1 MCGLVAVLGQVPRE
15 PGELSALLKDMTGRI
30 AHRGPDADGFCQ
42 LDEGRIGFGHRRL
55 SIVNLGPDGNQPM
68 TEAAGRVHVVFNGEI
83 YNHETLRRELE
94 AAGCP
99 FRTTN
104 SDTEVLI
111 QGYLA
116 WGWEGLLSRLHGM
129 FAFVLWDVSEKR
141 LFAVRDRLGIK
152 PLYYARLGPDLVLAS
167 EIKAMAGHPEF
178 RARMNDIA
186 CLDILNVLA
195 TPAPMTLF
203 DGVFKLAPGEYLTAA
218 HDGAL
223 RKVKWWTPPARPDP
237 VPMDSGEV
245 VERVRARLKEAVR
258 TRIAGEVET
267 SVMLSGGVDSSLV
280 LAMAAEAGAKLRAF
294 TAAYVNDPLN
304 ELEPA
309 EDVASRFGLSHEVV
323 EIEEDKA
330 MAGTLSLMEGMDEP
344 VADWACIP
352 LDYLSRAVHQA
363 GIKVA
368 LVGEGADELFC
379 GYEAW
384 GDFIREQKVWAALAS
399 AGRLGAGSALAASA
413 RLAAKLV
420 PLDRLGLIGALDVAA
435 SAAKGRG
442 RFRSGAES
450 LRPLQA
456 ERLLRKDW
464 QAGAPSMDPDAS
476 SSPLASLDD
485 RLSGLPPSSH
495 LQPAERFARMRARDL
510 GFRLPELLLM
520 RVDKVTMAHS
530 LEARVP
536 FLDHFLVEETLR
548 LPPEAILQS
557 GGTKPIIKA
566 IARSYLPDHI
576 IDRPKIGLGA
586 PMAKWLRGPFG
597 LEVRDI
603 LAAEAA
609 DPASPFDGAALDALL
624 LRHRRDERDYSA
636 YLWPVVNIALWRRK
650 WLS

>member
-1 MCGLVAVLGQVPRE
+1 MCGLVAILSTVPNEQGALRRLLG
-15 PGELSALLKDMTGRI
+15 AMTERI
-30 AHRGPDADGFCQ
+30 AHRGPDADGFSL
-42 LDEGRIGFGHRRL
+42 LDDCRVGFGHRRL
-55 SIVNLGPDGNQPM
+55 SIVNLGADGDQPM
-68 TEAAGRVHVVFNGEI
+68 TEATARVHVIFNGEI
-83 YNHETLRRELE
+83 YNHAPLRRELE
-94 AAGCP
+94 ARGHA
-99 FRTTN
+99 FRSRN

-129 FAFVLWDVSEKR
+129 FAFVIWDDQQKR
-141 LFAVRDRLGIK
+141 LYAVRDRLGIK
-152 PLYYARLGPDLVLAS
+152 PLYYAQIGSDLVLAS
-167 EIKAMAGHPEF
+167 EIKAMAGHPGF
-178 RARMNDIA
+178 STLMNDTA
-186 CLDILNVLA
+186 FLDILNVLA

-203 DGVFKLAPGEYLTAA
+203 DGVFKLAPGEYMTAA
-218 HDGAL
+218 PGQQAK
-223 RKVKWWTPPARPDP
+223 KVRWWRPPNSS
-237 VPMDSGEV
+237 SGPPIAFEEA
-245 VERVRARLKEAVR
+245 VERVREKLKHAVR

-280 LAMAAEAGAKLRAF
+280 LAMAAEGGAKLRAF

-309 EDVASRFGLSHEVV
+309 AEIASRFGLGHEII

-330 MAGTLSLMEGMDEP
+330 MSGTLALMAAMDEP

-352 LDYLSRAVHQA
+352 LDYIAGAVHA
-363 GIKVA
+363 EGIKVA

-379 GYEAW
+379 GYDAWAGFIQEA
-384 GDFIREQKVWAALAS
+384 RVWQGLAF
-399 AGRLGAGSALAASA
+399 AGRLGAGAALAASL
-413 RLAAKLV
+413 RLASRAL
-420 PLDRLGLIGALDVAA
+420 PFDRLGLIGALDVAA
-435 SAAKGRG
+435 SVAAGQG

-456 ERLLRKDW
+456 ERLLRRDW
-464 QAGAPSMDPDAS
+464 QASAPQGDPAAPDI
-476 SSPLASLDD
+476 PLASLND
-485 RLSGLPPSSH
+485 RLMWPPPASHLPP
-495 LQPAERFARMRARDL
+495 PTRFAIMRRRDL
-510 GFRLPELLLM
+510 SFRLPELLLM

-536 FLDHFLVEETLR
+536 FLDHFLVEEVLR
-548 LPPEAILQS
+548 FPAQTILAG
-557 GGTKPIIKA
+557 GGTKPIVKA
-566 IARSYLPDHI
+566 IARDYLPEHI

-603 LAAEAA
+603 LAAEGA
-609 DPASPFDGAALDALL
+609 DPHSPFDGDALDALL
-624 LRHRRDERDYSA
+624 MRHRRGERDYSS

>member
-1 MCGLVAVLGQVPRE
+1 MCGLVAVLGQAPRE
-15 PGELSALLKDMTGRI
+15 EGAFARLLKAMTDRI
-30 AHRGPDADGFCQ
+30 AHRGPDTDGFCQ
-42 LDEGRIGFGHRRL
+42 MEGGLVGLGHRRL
-55 SIVNLGPDGNQPM
+55 SIVNLGVDGNQPM
-68 TEAAGRVHVVFNGEI
+68 TEASGRVHVVFNGEI
-83 YNHETLRRELE
+83 YNHETLRLHLELE
-94 AAGCP
+94 GCP
-99 FRTTN
+99 FRSTN

-111 QGYLA
+111 QGYIA
-116 WGWEGLLSRLHGM
+116 WGWEGLLTRLHGM
-129 FAFVLWDVSEKR
+129 FAFVLWDARERR
-141 LFAVRDRLGIK
+141 LFAARDRLGIK
-152 PLYYARLGPDLVLAS
+152 PLYYARLGGDLVLAS
-167 EIKAMAGHPEF
+167 EIKAMAGHPDF
-178 RARMNDIA
+178 GARMNEIA

-218 HDGAL
+218 PGAAIS
-223 RKVKWWTPPARPDP
+223 KVRWWVPPEAPEKARMSFEDA
-237 VPMDSGEV
+237 VDL
-245 VERVRARLKEAVR
+245 VRERLKDAVR
-258 TRIAGEVET
+258 IRIAPEVEA

-280 LAMAAEAGAKLRAF
+280 LALAAEAGAKLRAF
-294 TAAYVNDPLN
+294 TVAYVGDPLN
-304 ELEPA
+304 ELAPA
-309 EDVASRFGLSHEVV
+309 ADVASRFGLGHEVI
-323 EIEEDKA
+323 EIQEDKA
-330 MAGTLSLMEGMDEP
+330 MAGMLSLMEGMDEP

-352 LDYLSRAVHQA
+352 LDFLSRAVNRA
-363 GIKVA
+363 GVKVA

-384 GDFIREQKVWAALAS
+384 DGFIQEQTIWSALAH
-399 AGRLGAGSALAASA
+399 AGRLGAGGMLAAAS
-413 RLAAKLV
+413 RLASRAL
-420 PLDRLGLIGALDVAA
+420 PLERLGLIGAMDVAGA
-435 SAAKGRG
+435 VSDGQG

-456 ERLLRKDW
+456 ERLLRPGW
-464 QAGAPSMDPDAS
+464 QARQPSQDPAS
-476 SSPLASLDD
+476 PPSPLADLTD
-485 RLSGLPPSSH
+485 RLGGKAPSS
-495 LQPAERFARMRARDL
+495 AISSGARFARMRARDL

-536 FLDHFLVEETLR
+536 FLDHYLVEDVMRMSPQT
-548 LPPEAILQS
+548 ILGP

-597 LEVRDI
+597 LQVRDI

-609 DPASPFDGAALDALL
+609 DPQSPFDGAALDTLL
-624 LRHRRDERDYSA
+624 LRHRRHERDYST

>member
-1 MCGLVAVLGQVPRE
+1 MCGLVAVLGQAPRDADAFA
-15 PGELSALLKDMTGRI
+15 SLLKSMTDRI
-30 AHRGPDADGFCQ
+30 AHRGPDADGFSQ
-42 LDEGRIGFGHRRL
+42 LDEGRVGFGHRRL
-55 SIVNLGPDGNQPM
+55 SIVNLGADGNQPM
-68 TEAAGRVHVVFNGEI
+68 TEASGRVHVVFNGEI

-94 AAGCP
+94 SLGCA
-99 FRTTN
+99 FRSTN

-111 QGYLA
+111 QGYIA
-116 WGWEGLLSRLHGM
+116 WGWEGLLTRLHGM
-129 FAFVLWDVSEKR
+129 FAFVLWDARERR

-152 PLYYARLGPDLVLAS
+152 PLYYARLGKDLVFAS
-167 EIKAMAGHPEF
+167 EIKAMAGHPKF
-178 RARMNDIA
+178 KARMNEHA

-203 DGVFKLAPGEYLTAA
+203 EGVFKLAPGEYLTADA
-218 HDGAL
+218 GGAL
-223 RKVKWWTPPARPDP
+223 SKVRWWVPPETPANPRMSFEDAVGLVRERLQQS
-237 VPMDSGEV
+237 V
-245 VERVRARLKEAVR
+245 RVRIAR
-258 TRIAGEVET
+258 EVET

-280 LAMAAEAGAKLRAF
+280 LALAAEAGAKLRAF
-294 TAAYVNDPLN
+294 TAAFVNDPMN
-304 ELEPA
+304 ERVPA
-309 EDVASRFGLSHEVV
+309 SDVATRFGLGHEII

-330 MAGTLSLMEGMDEP
+330 MAGTLSLMEAMDEP

-363 GIKVA
+363 GVKVA

-379 GYEAW
+379 GYDAW
-384 GDFIREQKVWAALAS
+384 GDFIRERTAWSALAQ
-399 AGRLGAGSALAASA
+399 AGRLGAGGAVAAMA
-413 RLAAKLV
+413 RLASRAM
-420 PLDRLGLIGALDVAA
+420 PLERLGLIGAADVAA
-435 SAAKGRG
+435 SVAAGNG

-450 LRPLQA
+450 LRPLQV
-456 ERLLRKDW
+456 ERLLRRGW
-464 QAGAPSMDPDAS
+464 QARLPAADPAAAPGA
-476 SSPLASLDD
+476 LAALDD
-485 RLSGLPPSSH
+485 RLSGAPPSSA
-495 LQPAERFARMRARDL
+495 LPPGARFARMRARDL

-536 FLDHFLVEETLR
+536 FLDHFLVEDVMRMAPQT
-548 LPPEAILQS
+548 ILGP

-566 IARSYLPDHI
+566 IARGYLPDHI
-576 IDRPKIGLGA
+576 VDRPKIGLGA

-609 DPASPFDGAALDALL
+609 DPDSPFDGAALDALL

>member
-1 MCGLVAVLGQVPRE
+1 MCGLVAVLGQVPRVA
-15 PGELSALLKDMTGRI
+15 GEFRTLLGAMTDRI
-30 AHRGPDADGFCQ
+30 AHRGPDADGFEV
-42 LDEGRIGFGHRRL
+42 LDEGRVGFGHRRL
-55 SIVNLGPDGNQPM
+55 SIVNLGPDGDQPM
-68 TEAAGRVHVVFNGEI
+68 TEASGRVHIVFNGEI
-83 YNHETLRRELE
+83 YNHENLRRELE
-94 AAGCP
+94 GSGRP
-99 FRTTN
+99 FRTRN

-111 QGYLA
+111 QSYLA

-129 FAFVLWDVSEKR
+129 FAFVLWDASERR

-152 PLYYARLGPDLVLAS
+152 PLYYAKLGGDLVLAS
-167 EIKAMAGHPEF
+167 EIKAMAGHPAF
-178 RARMNDIA
+178 RAALNDVA
-186 CLDILNVLA
+186 CVDIINVLA

-218 HDGAL
+218 HGQPL
-223 RKVKWWTPPARPDP
+223 RKMRWWSPPSHAGAGP
-237 VPMDSGEV
+237 VRFEEA
-245 VERVRARLKEAVR
+245 VERVHERLKFAVR

-280 LAMAAEAGAKLRAF
+280 LALASEGGATLRGF
-294 TAAYVNDPLN
+294 TAAYVGDPLN
-304 ELEPA
+304 EQAPA
-309 EDVASRFGLSHEVV
+309 AEIAARFGLAHEVI

-330 MAGTLSLMEGMDEP
+330 MAGTLALMAAMDEP

-352 LDYLSRAVHQA
+352 LDYLSGAVHA
-363 GIKVA
+363 GGVKVA

-384 GDFIREQKVWAALAS
+384 SDFIREGQVWKSLAA
-399 AGRLGAGSALAASA
+399 AGQLGAGAALAASA
-413 RLAAKLV
+413 RFASRAL
-420 PLDRLGLIGALDVAA
+420 PLDRLGLVGAFDVAA
-435 SAAKGRG
+435 SVARGQG

-456 ERLLRKDW
+456 ARLLRRDW
-464 QAGAPSMDPDAS
+464 QARAPIADPADDPS
-476 SSPLASLDD
+476 QFRSLDD
-485 RLSGLPPSSH
+485 RLGGAPPASH
-495 LQPAERFARMRARDL
+495 IPDTERFARMRARDL

-536 FLDHFLVEETLR
+536 FLDHFLVEEVLR
-548 LPPEAILQS
+548 LPPKTILA
-557 GGTKPIIKA
+557 GTGTKPIVKA
-566 IARSYLPDHI
+566 IARQYLPDHI

-603 LAAEAA
+603 LAAECA
-609 DPASPFDGAALDALL
+609 DPHSPFDGAAIDALL

-636 YLWPVVNIALWRRK
+636 YLWPIVNIALWRRK

>member
-15 PGELSALLKDMTGRI
+15 AGDFAGLLKSMTDRI

-42 LDEGRIGFGHRRL
+42 LDQGRLGFGHRRL

-68 TEAAGRVHVVFNGEI
+68 TEATGRVHVVFNGEI
-83 YNHETLRRELE
+83 YNHENLRRDLEL
-94 AAGCP
+94 AGCG

-111 QGYLA
+111 QGYIA
-116 WGWEGLLSRLHGM
+116 WGWEGLLQRLHGM
-129 FAFVLWDVSEKR
+129 FAFVLWDARERR

-152 PLYYARLGPDLVLAS
+152 PLYYARIGTDLVLAS
-167 EIKAMAGHPEF
+167 EIKAMAGHPAF
-178 RARMNDIA
+178 RVRMNEIA

-203 DGVFKLAPGEYLTAA
+203 DGVFKLAPGEYLTADA
-218 HDGAL
+218 SGGLSKIRWWVPPETPATPRMTFEDAVDIVHDRLKQA
-223 RKVKWWTPPARPDP
+223 
-237 VPMDSGEV
+237 
-245 VERVRARLKEAVR
+245 VRAR
-258 TRIAGEVET
+258 IAREVET

-280 LAMAAEAGAKLRAF
+280 LALASEAGAKLRAF
-294 TAAYVNDPLN
+294 TAAHVNDPLN
-304 ELEPA
+304 ELAPA
-309 EDVASRFGLSHEVV
+309 AEIARRFGLGHEVI

-363 GIKVA
+363 GVKVA

-379 GYEAW
+379 GYGAW
-384 GDFIREQKVWAALAS
+384 GDFIRERSVWSALAQ
-399 AGRLGAGSALAASA
+399 AGRLGAGGAVAAA
-413 RLAAKLV
+413 TRLAARSL
-420 PLDRLGLIGALDVAA
+420 PLDRFGLIGAMDVAA
-435 SAAKGRG
+435 SVASGQG

-450 LRPLQA
+450 LRPLQVQ
-456 ERLLRKDW
+456 RLLKRGW
-464 QAGAPSMDPDAS
+464 QAGAPAHDPAMPPA
-476 SSPLASLDD
+476 PLHGLGD
-485 RLSGLPPSSH
+485 RLPGAPPSSD
-495 LQPAERFARMRARDL
+495 LSPDARFARMRARDL

-530 LEARVP
+530 LESRVP
-536 FLDHFLVEETLR
+536 FLDHYLVEEVMRMAPQT
-548 LPPEAILQS
+548 ILGP
-557 GGTKPIIKA
+557 GGTKPVIKA
-566 IARSYLPDHI
+566 IARNYLPDHI
-576 IDRPKIGLGA
+576 IGRPKIGLGA

-597 LEVRDI
+597 LDVRDI
-603 LAAEAA
+603 LAAETA
-609 DPASPFDGAALDALL
+609 DPGSPFDAAALDALL

>member
-1 MCGLVAVLGQVPRE
+1 MCGLVALLGEAPRE
-15 PGELSALLKDMTGRI
+15 AGALRGLLGAMTDRI
-30 AHRGPDADGFCQ
+30 AHRGPDADGFSI
-42 LDEGRIGFGHRRL
+42 LDDGRVGFGHRRL

-68 TEAAGRVHVVFNGEI
+68 TEASGRVHVVFNGEV

-94 AAGCP
+94 SSGHS
-99 FRTTN
+99 FRTRN

-116 WGWEGLLSRLHGM
+116 WGWDGLLTRLHGM
-129 FAFVLWDVSEKR
+129 FAIVLWDASERR

-152 PLYYARLGPDLVLAS
+152 PLYYAKLGADLVLAS
-167 EIKAMAGHPEF
+167 EIKAMAGHSAF
-178 RARMNDIA
+178 QAVLNDVA
-186 CLDILNVLA
+186 CVDILNVLA

-203 DGVFKLAPGEYLTAA
+203 DGIFKLAPGEYLTAA
-218 HDGAL
+218 HGQPPRKVRWWSPPTHDGAQA
-223 RKVKWWTPPARPDP
+223 VSFEDA
-237 VPMDSGEV
+237 
-245 VERVRARLKEAVR
+245 VERVRERLKFAVR

-280 LAMAAEAGAKLRAF
+280 LALASEAGARLRGF
-294 TAAYVNDPLN
+294 TAAYVGDPLN
-304 ELEPA
+304 EQAPA
-309 EDVASRFGLSHEVV
+309 AEIAARFGLAHEVI

-330 MAGTLSLMEGMDEP
+330 MAGTLALMAAMDEP

-352 LDYLSRAVHQA
+352 LDYLSGAVHTA
-363 GIKVA
+363 GVKVA

-384 GDFIREQKVWAALAS
+384 ADFIHEERAWKSLAA
-399 AGRLGAGSALAASA
+399 AGQLGAGAALAASA
-413 RLAAKLV
+413 RLASRAL
-420 PLDRLGLIGALDVAA
+420 PLDRFGLVGAFDVAA
-435 SAAKGRG
+435 SVAGGHG

-456 ERLLRKDW
+456 ARLLRRDW
-464 QAGAPSMDPDAS
+464 QACAPKADPAGNA
-476 SSPLASLDD
+476 SPLLSLDD
-485 RLSGLPPSSH
+485 RLGGEPPASH
-495 LQPAERFARMRARDL
+495 IPDTERFARMRARDL

-536 FLDHFLVEETLR
+536 FLDHLLVEEVLR
-548 LPPEAILQS
+548 LPPETVLS
-557 GGTKPIIKA
+557 GTGTKPIVKA
-566 IARSYLPDHI
+566 IARQYLPDHI

-603 LAAEAA
+603 LAAECA
-609 DPASPFDGAALDALL
+609 DPLSPFDGQALDTLL

-636 YLWPVVNIALWRRK
+636 YLWPVVNVALWRRK

>member
-1 MCGLVAVLGQVPRE
+1 MCGLVVLVGEAPRD
-15 PGELSALLKDMTGRI
+15 PGAFRTLLGAMTDRI
-30 AHRGPDADGFCQ
+30 AHRGPDADGFAI
-42 LDEGRIGFGHRRL
+42 LDDGRVGFGHRRL
-55 SIVNLGPDGNQPM
+55 SIVNLGADGNQPM
-68 TEAAGRVHVVFNGEI
+68 TEATDRIHVVFNGEI
-83 YNHETLRRELE
+83 YNHQQLRKELE
-94 AAGCP
+94 SAGHS
-99 FRTTN
+99 FRSRN

-111 QGYLA
+111 QGFLA
-116 WGWEGLLSRLHGM
+116 WGWDGLLSRLHGM
-129 FAFVLWDVSEKR
+129 FAFVMWDRQERR

-152 PLYYARLGPDLVLAS
+152 PLYYAQFGGDLVFAS
-167 EIKAMAGHPEF
+167 EIKAMSGHPQF
-178 RARMNDIA
+178 AARMNDVA

-203 DGVFKLAPGEYLTAA
+203 DGVFKLAPGEYITTAPDQPLKKA
-218 HDGAL
+218 
-223 RKVKWWTPPARPDP
+223 RWWSPPASPSGPP
-237 VPMDSGEV
+237 VAFGEA
-245 VERVRARLKEAVR
+245 VERVRERLKHAVR

-280 LAMAAEAGAKLRAF
+280 LAMAAEGGARLRAF

-304 ELEPA
+304 EREPA
-309 EDVASRFGLSHEVV
+309 AEIASRFGLGHEVI

-330 MAGTLSLMEGMDEP
+330 MAGTLALMAGMDEP

-352 LDYLSRAVHQA
+352 LDYIASAVHAA

-384 GDFIREQKVWAALAS
+384 GGFVHEQGVWQGLAS
-399 AGRLGAGSALAASA
+399 AGKLGAGAAVTA
-413 RLAAKLV
+413 ATRLASRAL
-420 PLDRLGLIGALDVAA
+420 PLSRLGLIGALDVAA
-435 SAAKGRG
+435 STVNGQG

-456 ERLLRKDW
+456 ARLLRLNW
-464 QAGAPSMDPDAS
+464 QARAPRSDPAGDGARLAPLEGRFLTDPPAS
-476 SSPLASLDD
+476 D
-485 RLSGLPPSSH
+485 LP
-495 LQPAERFARMRARDL
+495 PAERFARMRARDI

-536 FLDHFLVEETLR
+536 FLDHFLVEEVLG
-548 LPPEAILQS
+548 LPPETVLQS
-557 GGTKPIIKA
+557 GGTKPIVKA
-566 IARSYLPDHI
+566 IARDYLPDHI

-609 DPASPFDGAALDALL
+609 DPQSPFDGAALDMLL